1 MSDRDLIRRHLAY
14 DFTEPIRDPLWS
26 HIYLSPGLKRIVATP
41 QFQKLGGI
49 RQLGPTYMVYPGAT
63 HTRLSHSLGVFYLA
77 RKMIQALV
85 SCDAAEGLSDL
96 GVRSFLCAALLHDL
110 GHFPYA
116 HSLKEL
122 PLATHEQLT
131 ARTILDTSLAEV
143 IEREAGADP
152 LIAAQII
159 DTAMESDSMEVA
171 VYRNIL
177 SGVLDPDKL
186 DYLTRDAY
194 FCGVPYGV
202 QDVDF
207 IINKLRFH
215 KEAGLVIDQQGLH
228 AVENVLFSKYLM
240 YRTIYWHKTVRI
252 ATAMIKKALHGEI
265 SSGAV
270 VAEDLYG
277 LDDSEF
283 FARFSDP
290 LYRSAPLISGV
301 AERKLYK
308 SVAEVPFDESLD
320 SHTKL
325 LDLGVRAA
333 IESEMSREM
342 GIRPNS
348 VIIDVPEPVSF
359 EVDLLLES
367 GDTLIPFV
375 EAGTVFSKDV
385 VSGFS
390 RSLRK
395 IRVFAEHSDADSRS
409 ACRVAEEW
417 IDRTQ
422 ANA

>member
-1 MSDRDLIRRHLAY
+1 MSDRDLIKRHLAY

-26 HIYLSPGLKRIVATP
+26 HIYLSPGLRRVVATP

-63 HTRLSHSLGVFYLA
+63 HTRLSHSLGVFFLA
-77 RKMIQALV
+77 RKMIQALI
-85 SCDAAEGLSDL
+85 SCEAADDLSDL

-131 ARTILDTSLAEV
+131 ARIILNTPLAEV
-143 IEREAGADP
+143 IERETGADP
-152 LIAAQII
+152 LMVAQII
-159 DTAMESDSMEVA
+159 DTAIDSGGSAEVGA
-171 VYRNIL
+171 YRKVL

-207 IINKLRFH
+207 IISKLRFH
-215 KEAGLVIDQQGLH
+215 REAGLVVDQQGLH

-265 SSGAV
+265 SSGAIQ
-270 VAEDLYG
+270 AEDLYG

-283 FARFSDP
+283 FARFG
-290 LYRSAPLISGV
+290 APHHQGARLISGV
-301 AERKLYK
+301 GERKLYK
-308 SVAEVPFDESLD
+308 LAAEIPFDETLGFHS
-320 SHTKL
+320 SL
-325 LDLGVRAA
+325 LDLGVRAG
-333 IESEMSREM
+333 IESELGRELNLAAN
-342 GIRPNS
+342 G
-348 VIIDVPEPVSF
+348 VIIDVPEPISF
-359 EVDLLLES
+359 EVDLLMES
-367 GDTLIPFV
+367 GDTLVPFV
-375 EAGTVFSKDV
+375 EAGTVFTKDV

-395 IRVFAEHSDADSRS
+395 VRVFTEHSEADSR
-409 ACRVAEEW
+409 RVTNAAAQMLS
-417 IDRTQ
+417 RT
-422 ANA
+422 

>member
-1 MSDRDLIRRHLAY
+1 MSDRDLIKRHLAY

-26 HIYLSPGLKRIVATP
+26 HVYLSPGLKRVVATP

-63 HTRLSHSLGVFYLA
+63 HTRLSHSLGVFFLA
-77 RKMIQALV
+77 RKMIQALI
-85 SCDAAEGLSDL
+85 SCEAADDLSDL

-131 ARTILDTSLAEV
+131 ARIILNTPLAEV
-143 IEREAGADP
+143 IERETGADP
-152 LIAAQII
+152 LMVAQII
-159 DTAMESDSMEVA
+159 DTAIDSGGSAEVGA
-171 VYRNIL
+171 YRKVL

-207 IINKLRFH
+207 IISKLRFH
-215 KEAGLVIDQQGLH
+215 REAGLVVDQQGLH

-265 SSGAV
+265 SSGAIQ
-270 VAEDLYG
+270 AEDLYG

-283 FARFSDP
+283 FARFG
-290 LYRSAPLISGV
+290 APHHQGARLISGV
-301 AERKLYK
+301 GERKLYK
-308 SVAEVPFDESLD
+308 LAAEIPFDETLGFHS
-320 SHTKL
+320 SL
-325 LDLGVRAA
+325 LDLGVRAG
-333 IESEMSREM
+333 IESELGRELNLAAN
-342 GIRPNS
+342 G
-348 VIIDVPEPVSF
+348 VIIDVPEPISF
-359 EVDLLLES
+359 EVDLLMES
-367 GDTLIPFV
+367 GDTLVPFV
-375 EAGTVFSKDV
+375 EAGTVFTKDV

-395 IRVFAEHSDADSRS
+395 VRVFTEHSEADSR
-409 ACRVAEEW
+409 RVTNIAAQMLS
-417 IDRTQ
+417 RT
-422 ANA
+422 